1 MASNYAITQPF
12 GGVDT
17 FYFDGFAYR
26 YTLQIS
32 DSFLN
37 GSALGYGRTYHT
49 YFAGSSSHQKQ
60 DISTSRRLSYLRR
73 TENAQRESVQNAKK
87 AVFVA
92 GSELRGKL
100 ASESVRKVAL
110 KEFSEAKA
118 KLVTAVTK
126 RANLLAFEV
135 VTEKLSN
142 QSEYRLTN
150 IVSGVMV
157 GVVTEKFSAQNAKTV
172 DYRRNSSVAQF
183 LYINSLYDHEQLLQA
198 EIINGSDNILGQYY
212 DDQVIYPEEARN
224 AFEGHITYIEDGRN
238 IEGY

>member
-1 MASNYAITQPF
+1 MASNYAITRPF

-73 TENAQRESVQNAKK
+73 TENAQRESVQTAKK

-150 IVSGVMV
+150 IVRGEMV
-157 GVVTEKFSAQNAKTV
+157 GTAVETQYAQDEKQVNYLRSSDIAEIMLLPTLN
-172 DYRRNSSVAQF
+172 DY
-183 LYINSLYDHEQLLQA
+183 EQLSEALTISGEDSITA
-198 EIINGSDNILGQYY
+198 SFN
-212 DDQVIYPEEARN
+212 DDETSYPEDLPNKGSIAY
-224 AFEGHITYIEDGRN
+224 FETGKTQ
-238 IEGY
+238 EGY